1 MKSLRE
7 RCQKRLEG
15 LKTVRKDYEPDWRE
29 TARLAQPARSRFMS
43 SDKDKNLRRAR
54 NANLFDEHGLLAG
67 RTLSNGMTS
76 GLSSQ
81 SRPWF
86 QLATYDESLIDQ
98 PDVKAWLDD
107 VEKRLYGFFAQTNFY
122 GASKTGYLEL
132 GLFGTEACVM
142 VEDDVKGA
150 VCHAL
155 TAGEYWIATSKHL
168 VADSL
173 YRRVPMSVRQCVDTF
188 GNSVSS
194 RVMRLYDQSTYDD
207 VVPVFHAI
215 EPRSAR
221 DPQRINGKNKPW
233 ASIWWDE
240 DDSRC
245 DAVLREGGYDE
256 QPFWA
261 PRWDTTGS
269 DTYGYSP
276 GMEALPSL
284 RELQMQ
290 TKRRN
295 EAIDQ
300 IVKPELLSGLIAKI
314 TRQPGNVVNVAGVD
328 AGSVAPVYVPPYQTI
343 AAIDESIGRC
353 KQAIDRLFYA
363 DLFMAIT
370 NMHGI
375 QPRNMEE
382 IASRNEEKLTQLGPV
397 IERVNTEKLE
407 IAIDRAF
414 AIMQRKGMLPP
425 PPEALQDKDLKI
437 NFVSI
442 LTQMQRM
449 VGIGQ
454 IERTAGFVGNL
465 AGVFPEA
472 VDKINVDEMIDEYAE
487 RAGAPARIIR
497 SADEVAAIRD
507 QRAQQ
512 QAAQQAAANAPAMR
526 DGAEAARL
534 LSETDTG
541 NGSLLEALAG

>member
-1 MKSLRE
+1 MKTLRE
-7 RCQKRLEG
+7 RCSKRLEG
-15 LKTVRKDYEPDWRE
+15 LKSIRKDYETDWRE
-29 TARLAQPARSRFMS
+29 TARLAQPARSRFLA

-54 NANLFDEHGLLAG
+54 NANLFDEHGLLAA

-86 QLATYDESLIDQ
+86 QLATYDDALIDQ
-98 PDVKAWLDD
+98 PDVKGWLDD
-107 VEKRLYGFFAQTNFY
+107 VEKRLYSFFASTNFY

-142 VEDDVKGA
+142 VEHDEVGA

-155 TAGEYWIATSKHL
+155 TAGEYWIATSSSL
-168 VADSL
+168 TADTL
-173 YRRVPMSVRQCVDTF
+173 YRRVPMSVRQAVDTF
-188 GNSVSS
+188 GKAVAP
-194 RVMRLYDQSTYDD
+194 RVMKMYDSAQYDET
-207 VVPVFHAI
+207 VNVFHAI
-215 EPRSAR
+215 EPRVERDGSRIDAR
-221 DPQRINGKNKPW
+221 NKPW
-233 ASIWWDE
+233 ASVWWDE
-240 DDSRC
+240 DDSNC
-245 DAVLREGGYDE
+245 HNVLREGGFDE
-256 QPFWA
+256 KPFWA

-295 EAIDQ
+295 ETIDK
-300 IVKPELLSGLIAKI
+300 IVKPELVSPAGMRV
-314 TRQPGNVVNVAGVD
+314 TGQPGNIITSSSVD
-328 AGSVAPVYVPPYQTI
+328 AGSVQPVYVPAYQI
-343 AAIDESIGRC
+343 LPAISEEIGRC
-353 KQAIDRLFYA
+353 KEAIDRLFYA

-370 NMHGI
+370 NMQGI

-407 IAIDRAF
+407 VAIDRAF
-414 AIMQRKGMLPP
+414 GIMQRKGLLPP
-425 PPEALQDKDLKI
+425 PPEALAGTDLKI

-487 RAGAPARIIR
+487 RAGAPARLIR
-497 SADEVAAIRD
+497 STDEVAQIRA

-512 QAAQQAAANAPAMR
+512 QAAQQAAANAPAIR

>member
-1 MKSLRE
+1 MKTLRD
-7 RCQKRLEG
+7 RCSKRLEG
-15 LKTVRKDYEPDWRE
+15 LKSVRKDYEADWRE
-29 TARLAQPARSRFMS
+29 TARLAQPARSRFLS

-54 NANLFDEHGLLAG
+54 NASLFDEHGLFAS
-67 RTLSNGMTS
+67 RTLANGMTS

-86 QLATYDESLIDQ
+86 QLSTYDDALTEQ

-107 VEKRLYGFFAQTNFY
+107 VEKRLYSFFASTNFY

-142 VEDDVKGA
+142 AEHDQAGA
-150 VCHAL
+150 VCHSL
-155 TAGEYWIATSKHL
+155 TAGEYWIATSTAL
-168 VADSL
+168 VADTL
-173 YRRVPMSVRQCVDTF
+173 YRRVPMSVRQTVDTF
-188 GNSVSS
+188 GKAVSQ
-194 RVMRLYDQSTYDD
+194 RVQRLYDTSNYDE
-207 VVPVFHAI
+207 VVNVFHAI
-215 EPRSAR
+215 EPRADR
-221 DPQRINGKNKPW
+221 DTAKIDGRNKPW
-233 ASIWWDE
+233 ASVWWDE
-240 DDSRC
+240 DDGNC
-245 DAVLREGGYDE
+245 HTVLREGGYDE

-290 TKRRN
+290 SKRRN
-295 EAIDQ
+295 EAIDHL
-300 IVKPELLSGLIAKI
+300 IKPELITPAGMKI
-314 TRQPGNVVNVAGVD
+314 TRQPGNVVSASSVDAAGVQP
-328 AGSVAPVYVPPYQTI
+328 SFVPDYRVVQAVSEEI
-343 AAIDESIGRC
+343 NKSKE
-353 KQAIDRLFYA
+353 AIDRLFYA

-370 NMHGI
+370 NMQGI

-382 IASRNEEKLTQLGPV
+382 IASRNEEKLTQIGPV

-407 IAIDRAF
+407 VAIDRAF
-414 AIMQRKGMLPP
+414 AIMQRKGLLQPP
-425 PPEALQDKDLKI
+425 PDALEGKDLKI

-487 RAGAPARIIR
+487 RAGAPARLIR
-497 SADEVAAIRD
+497 SSDEVAKIRE

-512 QAAQQAAANAPAMR
+512 QAMQQAAANAPAVR

-541 NGSLLEALAG
+541 SGSLLEAFAG